1 MNSRDRSI
9 LQHIIGYCRQIQNA
23 VERFGNQYAIFAEDQ
38 DYKNSVALCVLQ
50 IGELSGQLTDDFKAA
65 HGEIPWREIKVMR
78 NVVAHRYGTID
89 TQVLF
94 ETVQSDIPVLWK
106 YCEAVLKDE

>member
-38 DYKNSVALCVLQ
+38 DYIILLPSVFYRL
-50 IGELSGQLTDDFKAA
+50 G
-65 HGEIPWREIKVMR
+65 
-78 NVVAHRYGTID
+78 N
-89 TQVLF
+89 
-94 ETVQSDIPVLWK
+94 
-106 YCEAVLKDE
+106 